1 MPQSYKLAPKKV
13 PVSSPQ
19 RNVAPPNSC
28 TNDKIPFM
36 EGFNVFLFIIFTAVA
51 ITRRNKPYPE
61 SPRQSPKKIIKKGAK
76 KGVKSN
82 SL

>member
-19 RNVAPPNSC
+19 RNVAIPNNC

-36 EGFNVFLFIIFTAVA
+36 DGFNVFLFIIFTAVA
-51 ITRRNKPYPE
+51 ITRR
-61 SPRQSPKKIIKKGAK
+61 S
-76 KGVKSN
+76 
-82 SL
+82 